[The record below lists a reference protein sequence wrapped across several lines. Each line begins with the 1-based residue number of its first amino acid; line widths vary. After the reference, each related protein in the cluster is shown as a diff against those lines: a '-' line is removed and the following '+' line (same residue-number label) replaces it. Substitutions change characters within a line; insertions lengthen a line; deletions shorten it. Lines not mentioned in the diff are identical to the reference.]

1 MALLYDDPIFL
12 KHDTGLH
19 PECPA
24 RLTAVSAKLA
34 RDGLTDRCECP
45 DWELVSREA
54 LGRVHNLAYVDSIGR
69 FAAHGGGH
77 VGADTV
83 MSPESYHVAC
93 SAAGAVVDATRRV
106 ITGPDPRSL
115 CLVRPPGHHAIEA
128 SAMGF
133 CLFNNVAIAARV
145 ATRELGI
152 DRVLIVD
159 WDVHH
164 GNGTQAAFWEDE
176 QVGFLSVHRSPFFP
190 GTGSEDETGAGKGL
204 GTICNL
210 PTPFGTPR
218 KTYLDRFTQAL
229 EKLARKIRPQLV
241 LISAG
246 FDAHARDPV
255 GSLGLEDED
264 FVTLTARVLDIAD
277 QDAEGR
283 VVSVLEGGYNLQV
296 LPQSVADHL
305 VTMLDRASNA

>member
-1 MALLYDDPIFL
+1 MALLYDNPIFL
-12 KHDTGLH
+12 KHETGLH

-24 RLTAVSAKLA
+24 RLNAISAKLTKE
-34 RDGLTDRCECP
+34 GLTERCDRP
-45 DWELVSREA
+45 RWELANRET
-54 LGRVHNLAYVDSIGR
+54 LGRIHNLAYVDSISR

-83 MSPESYHVAC
+83 MSSESYHVAC

-106 ITGPDPRSL
+106 VTGPDPRSL

-133 CLFNNVAIAARV
+133 CLFNNVAIAART

-176 QVGFLSVHRSPFFP
+176 QVGFLSIHRSPFYP
-190 GTGSEDETGAGKGL
+190 GTGGADETGAGKGL
-204 GTICNL
+204 GTIRNL
-210 PTPFGTPR
+210 PTTFGTPR
-218 KTYLDRFTQAL
+218 KVYLDQFTQAL
-229 EKLARKIRPQLV
+229 EKLARKMRPQLV
-241 LISAG
+241 MISAG

-264 FVTLTARVLDIAD
+264 FVTLTERVLDVAD
-277 QDAEGR
+277 QEADGR
-283 VVSVLEGGYNLQV
+283 MVSVLEGGYNLRI
-296 LPQSVADHL
+296 LPDSVAGHL
-305 VTMLDRASNA
+305 VTLLNRESNA